1 VSARRQ
7 RFRVDPRLK
16 WRRQFAIERAYN
28 SLVCWAVEL
37 TDPHGSPR
45 PVIARDL
52 AEKARVLIAEFG
64 VRA

>member
-1 VSARRQ
+1 MSARQ
-7 RFRVDPRLK
+7 KYRVDPRLK
-16 WRRQFAIERAYN
+16 PRRQLAIERAY
-28 SLVCWAVEL
+28 SALACWAVSL

-52 AEKARVLIAEFG
+52 AEKARALIAEFG